1 MTTTPHAP
9 EFVVVIPCLGK
20 KLPVAA
26 PAGELYL
33 GSYHRACRATADA
46 LTEGGATVLVEQ
58 SGAVIRLIGAPR

>member
-33 GSYHRACRATADA
+33 GSY
-46 LTEGGATVLVEQ
+46 VLVEQ